1 MKEKEISKMS
11 ELEGKLKVIFD
22 KLAEEKKIYL
32 AENNKMAEELM
43 QVRQLLTASMGE
55 VPQ

>member
-1 MKEKEISKMS
+1 MS

-32 AENNKMAEELM
+32 AQNNKMAEELM

-55 VPQ
+55 VAQ